1 MFRIISTARLA
12 ELDNL
17 ASAFPMVR
25 SKCDG
30 LEKDL
35 ETAQRHAKELTAK
48 AEQDT
53 ARFHQE
59 LADLNQQ
66 ADARVAEA
74 RASVQ
79 RAQQQATALIDGAAK
94 RANDIERRADQ
105 KVRELNAEIEQL
117 KAKLPHPTPN
127 PQGVVARYQNLVG
140 APIDLTLFVT
150 EDTNAASG
158 YGYSSKS
165 VDLKLV
171 SLCSGCGYR
180 EEETREQVYD
190 SPEARTSFLENTYE
204 GGKLKRWAQEH
215 AETCRAVALPLQRA
229 A

>member
-1 MFRIISTARLA
+1 MLRIISTDRLA

-25 SKCDG
+25 SKCDR

-35 ETAQRHAKELTAK
+35 EAEQRLTKSLTAK
-48 AEQDT
+48 AEQAD
-53 ARFHQE
+53 ARFRQE
-59 LADLNQQ
+59 LTDLGQQ

-74 RASVQ
+74 AASVRRTQQQSNALIDAAVQ
-79 RAQQQATALIDGAAK
+79 RANG
-94 RANDIERRADQ
+94 IERRADE
-105 KVRELNAEIEQL
+105 KVRQLNAEIEQL
-117 KAKLPHPTPN
+117 KGKLPHPLSN
-127 PQGVVARYQNLVG
+127 PEGVVARYQNLVG
-140 APIDLTLFVT
+140 ALIDLTLFVT
-150 EDTNAASG
+150 EDTNAEPG
-158 YGYSSKS
+158 YGYSSKC

-180 EEETREQVYD
+180 EEETRESVYD
-190 SPEARTSFLENTYE
+190 TPESRSNFLENTYE

-215 AETCRAVALPLQRA
+215 AEACRAVALPLQRA